1 MTTQLAPASPLPP
14 RPSDHAPPDD
24 GLAFQWELLRDIAKE
39 LLPLFQRHHAEVEDF
54 KEIVPCDPDW
64 DRLFASEMAGALH
77 ILTVRSDGTLV
88 GYAFLFVLP
97 HLHSASVLVGQVERF
112 YLEPDFRTGWTGVR
126 LLKEP
131 EARARELGAKTLSI
145 SPRMNFAKDR
155 GTIGRIVERLGYA
168 PIETVYA
175 KPLE

>member
-1 MTTQLAPASPLPP
+1 MTLSAPASPPLPE
-14 RPSDHAPPDD
+14 PSDLAPPDA
-24 GLAFQWELLRDIAKE
+24 AFQWELLRDIAKE
-39 LLPLFQRHHAEVEDF
+39 LLPVFRRHHAEVEDF
-54 KEIVPCDPDW
+54 KELAPCEPDW
-64 DRLFASEMAGALH
+64 DRLFAAELAGALH
-77 ILTVRSDGTLV
+77 VLTVRSDGVLV

-97 HLHSASVLVGQVERF
+97 HLHSVSVLTAQIERF
-112 YLEPDFRTGWTGVR
+112 YIEPDFRAGWLGVR

-131 EARARELGAKTLSI
+131 EAKARELGARFLTV
-145 SPRMNFAKDR
+145 SPRVNFAKER